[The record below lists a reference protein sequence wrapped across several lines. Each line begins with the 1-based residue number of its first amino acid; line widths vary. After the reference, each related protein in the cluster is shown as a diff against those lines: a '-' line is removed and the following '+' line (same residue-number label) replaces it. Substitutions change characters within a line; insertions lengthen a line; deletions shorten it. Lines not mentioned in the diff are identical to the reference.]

1 MDITKDKLNF
11 NNKGRKI
18 KKVREGITIN
28 KVEFDKSIIFCVS
41 FVSQ

>member
-1 MDITKDKLNF
+1 MIKDKLNF
-11 NNKGRKI
+11 NNKGRKT

-28 KVEFDKSIIFCVS
+28 KVEWDKSIIFCVS